1 MNIVLPLI
9 ALMVGFL
16 SVYRYAPAMPP
27 GWGDFV
33 AIAILAGFDAL
44 VGGVRAYL
52 EKRFEEGV
60 FVSGFFA
67 NMLVAT
73 LLAYFGDKLGVDL
86 YLAVVVALG
95 IRVFNNIGRIRGL
108 VMSRRIENREV
119 EAAQPLP

>member
-9 ALMVGFL
+9 ALVVGFL

-44 VGGVRAYL
+44 VGGVRAHL

-67 NMLVAT
+67 NMLVAI

-86 YLAVVVALG
+86 YLAVVVAYLK
-95 IRVFNNIGRIRGL
+95 
-108 VMSRRIENREV
+108 
-119 EAAQPLP
+119 PK

>member
-1 MNIVLPLI
+1 MNVLLPLI
-9 ALMVGFL
+9 ALVVGFL
-16 SVYRYAPAMPP
+16 AVYRYAPAMPP

-44 VGGVRAYL
+44 VGGVRAWL
-52 EKRFEEGV
+52 EQRFEEGV

-67 NMLVAT
+67 NMVVAT

-95 IRVFNNIGRIRGL
+95 IRIFNNIGRIRGL
-108 VMSRRIENREV
+108 IMTRRIADRHAK
-119 EAAQPLP
+119 AAQPSP